1 MPERDDVE
9 LLGAIA
15 ARRDS
20 EAFAA
25 LLQRY
30 EAPAYNLAL
39 RLTQNPESAEEVV
52 QEAMLRV
59 WRFADT
65 FRPDGNARGW
75 ILQIVARKSL
85 EHLNKSKRRA
95 KDKDI
100 DAMQAPDR
108 RSEPPERGLERGEML
123 AALRREV
130 ARLSSA
136 DQQLVTLYFAG
147 EMTQMEI
154 AEALAM
160 GQTTVSGRL
169 RTILERLRTALAQA
183 GLAAALPLLDGGGL
197 GEALRAGTQPP
208 NGMRERILQRA
219 ARGAGTSGKAVPAG
233 GAGTGILVSIAVLA
247 LGASAYWVLLR
258 PAVESPS
265 AQAPA
270 QAVQRAESAA
280 AEETKPFPRV
290 WDFAEGAAKDL
301 EVTEGAWT
309 WVPAKDGRPGG
320 MEPEG
325 STWIRLCR
333 GVPAHPMKMVVTA
346 HLMDRKEPF
355 SYGVNWTKGNLVLP
369 CLNRYPTGNV
379 PGINS
384 MSVTIT
390 HYIWDRNIIGTV
402 GGRNLYLNVYEKPY
416 PSDELCVSYINIS
429 VSRIELT
436 QIDESEI
443 PDRFRD
449 TEALAE
455 REKMDLVQRKQTEM
469 GPEKPLSL
477 DEVWVPV
484 KK

>member
-30 EAPAYNLAL
+30 ETPAYNLAL

-85 EHLNKSKRRA
+85 EHLKKARRRA

-108 RSEPPERGLERGEML
+108 RSEPPSRGLERGEML

-130 ARLSSA
+130 ARLSSD

-154 AEALAM
+154 AETLAM

-197 GEALRAGTQPP
+197 GEALRGGANPP
-208 NGMRERILQRA
+208 SGLRERILQRA
-219 ARGAGTSGKAVPAG
+219 ARGARVSGRAVPAAG
-233 GAGTGILVSIAVLA
+233 ASSAVFYAVAVLMVLGAGS
-247 LGASAYWVLLR
+247 YWVLKQ
-258 PAVESPS
+258 PAE
-265 AQAPA
+265 AP
-270 QAVQRAESAA
+270 QRANAQPEPPQQQAGA
-280 AEETKPFPRV
+280 PETKPFSRV
-290 WDFAEGAAKDL
+290 WDFTQGAAKDL
-301 EVTEGAWT
+301 VVTEGTWT
-309 WVPAKDGRPGG
+309 WVPPKDGLPGR
-320 MEPEG
+320 MEPEE
-325 STWIRLCR
+325 STWIRLS
-333 GVPAHPMKMVVTA
+333 GTVPAHAMKVVVTGS
-346 HLMDRKEPF
+346 LLLRQKPF
-355 SYGVNWTKGNLVLP
+355 SYGVNWTKGRTVLP
-369 CLNRYPTGNV
+369 CLNRQPTGNL
-379 PGINS
+379 PGVNN

-390 HYIWDRNIIGTV
+390 HYLWDRYIIGTV

-416 PSDELCVSYINIS
+416 PSDELCVSYIN
-429 VSRIELT
+429 VAVQRIELT

-449 TEALAE
+449 IEALVAE
-455 REKMDLVQRKQTEM
+455 EKMDQVLRKQTEM
-469 GPEKPLSL
+469 DPDTPLRL
-477 DEVWVPV
+477 DEVWAPV

>member
-30 EAPAYNLAL
+30 ETPAYNLAL
-39 RLTQNPESAEEVV
+39 RLTQNPESAEEIV

-85 EHLNKSKRRA
+85 EHLNKAKRRA

-100 DAMQAPDR
+100 DTMQAPDR

-154 AEALAM
+154 AETLAM

-169 RTILERLRTALAQA
+169 RTILERLRLALAQA

-197 GEALRAGTQPP
+197 GEALCAGANPP
-208 NGMRERILQRA
+208 SGLRERILQRA
-219 ARGAGTSGKAVPAG
+219 ARGAGPSGRAVPASGAG
-233 GAGTGILVSIAVLA
+233 GALLYAVAALLV
-247 LGASAYWVLLR
+247 LGAGSYWVLNQ
-258 PAVESPS
+258 PS
-265 AQAPA
+265 EAPVRANAPSQAP
-270 QAVQRAESAA
+270 QKAEAA
-280 AEETKPFPRV
+280 AAAQPFPRV
-290 WDFAEGAAKDL
+290 WDFAQVAAKGL
-301 EVTEGAWT
+301 EVTEGVWRWA
-309 WVPAKDGRPGG
+309 PPKDGLPGR

-325 STWIRLCR
+325 STWIRLPFA
-333 GVPAHPMKMVVTA
+333 VPAHPMKAVVTA
-346 HLMDRKEPF
+346 HLMDRKEPI
-355 SYGVNWTKGNLVLP
+355 SYGVNWTKGKLVLP
-369 CLNRYPTGNV
+369 CLNRHPTGNL
-379 PGINS
+379 PGIGNA
-384 MSVTIT
+384 SVTIT
-390 HYIWDRNIIGTV
+390 HYLWDRYILGTV
-402 GGRNLYLNVYEKPY
+402 GGRNLYLNEYDKAY
-416 PSDELCVSYINIS
+416 PSDELCVSYSNIA
-429 VSRIELT
+429 VIRIELT
-436 QIDESEI
+436 QIDASEI
-443 PDRFRD
+443 PPEFRD
-449 TEALAE
+449 VKALIA
-455 REKMDLVQRKQTEM
+455 REKMDAVQRKQTEM
-469 GPEKPLSL
+469 GPDTPLRL
-477 DEVWVPV
+477 EDVWEPV

>member
-1 MPERDDVE
+1 MSERDDVE

-30 EAPAYNLAL
+30 EGPAYNLAL
-39 RLTQNPESAEEVV
+39 RLTQNPETAEEVV

-59 WRFADT
+59 WRFAET

-85 EHLNKSKRRA
+85 EHLNKAKRRA

-154 AEALAM
+154 AETLAM

-169 RTILERLRTALAQA
+169 RAVLERLRTALAQA

-197 GEALRAGTQPP
+197 GEALRGGANPP
-208 NGMRERILQRA
+208 SGLRERILQRA
-219 ARGAGTSGKAVPAG
+219 ARGAGPSGRAIPAAG
-233 GAGTGILVSIAVLA
+233 GGSAVFYAVAALAVLGA
-247 LGASAYWVLLR
+247 ASWWLLDRPGASVA
-258 PAVESPS
+258 PAVRETK
-265 AQAPA
+265 
-270 QAVQRAESAA
+270 AA
-280 AEETKPFPRV
+280 ALEASAEAKPFPRV

-301 EVTEGAWT
+301 EVTEGGWT
-309 WVPAKDGRPGG
+309 WVPPSGGFPGR
-320 MEPEG
+320 MELREP
-325 STWIRLCR
+325 TWIRLS
-333 GVPAHPMKMVVTA
+333 GTVPGHPMKVMVTGNF
-346 HLMDRKEPF
+346 MSKQKTF
-355 SYGVNWTKGNLVLP
+355 SYGVNWTKGRTVLP
-369 CLNRYPTGNV
+369 CLNRHPTGDIAPYSSATV
-379 PGINS
+379 K
-384 MSVTIT
+384 IT
-390 HYIWDRNIIGTV
+390 HYIWGRNIIGTV
-402 GGRNLYLNVYEKPY
+402 GGRNFYLSVYDEPY
-416 PSDELCVSYINIS
+416 PSDELCVSYGNIA
-429 VSRIELT
+429 VQRIELV

-443 PDRFRD
+443 PARFRD
-449 TEALAE
+449 IEALVAE
-455 REKMDLVQRKQTEM
+455 EKMDQVRRKPTVM
-469 GPEKPLSL
+469 GPDTPLRL
-477 DEVWVPV
+477 DEVWEPIQ
-484 KK
+484 K